1 MSCDLEFPSDRL
13 QSGYANTNASL
24 TQDGLAT
31 IEDGVTYTLEVDV
44 GRRSDD
50 SNSTCCTALDFA
62 VSLLAAGDPVATN
75 DENAIAGG
83 IPNPGAFGTLTL
95 SFTGTPAT
103 AGQSLGIELASFADQ
118 TNWDDVR
125 HRHCSRPCLCSP
137 SSPFAESERRIDRR
151 VLAPE
156 EALTVAGTGRPTA
169 GRALRRRRVA
179 AGTGTGRESRPN
191 AFLRIGASTRVNG
204 NPNHALC

>member
-1 MSCDLEFPSDRL
+1 MSCDLEFPSDGL

-125 HRHCSRPCLCSP
+125 L
-137 SSPFAESERRIDRR
+137 ESEPGSGGQGGGGGSNSNPGSNAPCDCQANTDVASSALLPALF
-151 VLAPE
+151 VLAV
-156 EALTVAGTGRPTA
+156 L
-169 GRALRRRRVA
+169 ALRRKR
-179 AGTGTGRESRPN
+179 TP
-191 AFLRIGASTRVNG
+191 
-204 NPNHALC
+204 H